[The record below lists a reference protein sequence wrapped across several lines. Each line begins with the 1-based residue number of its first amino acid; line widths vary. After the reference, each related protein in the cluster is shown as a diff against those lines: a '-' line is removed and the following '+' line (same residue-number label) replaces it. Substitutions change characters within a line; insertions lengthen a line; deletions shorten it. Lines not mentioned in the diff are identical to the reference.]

1 MRLFAVIF
9 FVILFQACKNGLDNG
24 NSEVKYAAKAG
35 EAKLDAQDL
44 KTELLMGN
52 TMKDSTYYIN
62 KTIERWAIESLFY
75 QEAIKKLNEDEI
87 QVEKKVEA
95 YRRELINYIYQTKII
110 EANLDTI
117 VSKEEIEQYFNEHR
131 DNFILK
137 ENIVKVN
144 YLKVP
149 VKAPAL
155 AKIKRLLFSTN
166 PADTKPLLELCA
178 QNAENFFMNDSTWLF
193 LDDIK
198 KEIPALKD
206 QPDLSLSQGR
216 MIQFS
221 DDLYFYYLKIK
232 DVKVKNGLSPLNF
245 EKQNI
250 KKFIINNRK
259 TQLIVDYKLQ
269 LFEKAKSDKTFKIYK

>member
-1 MRLFAVIF
+1 MRLFAFIF
-9 FVILFQACKNGLDNG
+9 IVTLIQSCKNGLNDG
-24 NSEVKYAAKAG
+24 GSEVKYAAKAG
-35 EAKLDAQDL
+35 DVKLDVEDL
-44 KTELLMGN
+44 KAHLLMGDVI
-52 TMKDSTYYIN
+52 KDSNYYKN
-62 KTIERWAIESLFY
+62 KTIERWATEALFY

-110 EANLDTI
+110 EANLDTS
-117 VSKEEIEQYFNEHR
+117 VSKEEIEQYYNEHL

-149 VKAPAL
+149 VKAPGL
-155 AKIKRLLFSTN
+155 IKIKRLLFSTN
-166 PADTKPLLELCA
+166 PNDTKPLLELCV

-221 DDLYFYYLKIK
+221 DDLYYYYLKIK

-259 TQLIVDYKLQ
+259 TQLIVDYKQQ
-269 LFEKAKSDKTFKIYK
+269 LLEKAKSDKTFEIYK